1 MRYGVI
7 PACTHK
13 FVLSEYFK
21 ENGCFSALKWP
32 RRPARHCQCGN
43 SERPLPTGFTPFS
56 IPEIKNIGLLGHK
69 HRHFEGKTAALLPE
83 EVRCFLPFYP
93 QYFIRFSM
101 FFPHFRGKTSAN
113 SPFSPPSSHVPV
125 RTTFVFRHKKAL
137 PIAGRA
143 ANPCHQDFRFVP
155 LGYRHFCR
163 DAPS

>member
-56 IPEIKNIGLLGHK
+56 IPDIKNIGLLGHK

-101 FFPHFRGKTSAN
+101 FSLIFGEKPSAN
-113 SPFSPPSSHVPV
+113 SPFSPRHYLFRCAPPSFLPQKGPSH
-125 RTTFVFRHKKAL
+125 RWK
-137 PIAGRA
+137 GR
-143 ANPCHQDFRFVP
+143 QSVSSGF
-155 LGYRHFCR
+155 
-163 DAPS
+163 

>member
-83 EVRCFLPFYP
+83 EVRCFCLFTPNISSVLPC
-93 QYFIRFSM
+93 FSLI
-101 FFPHFRGKTSAN
+101 FVEKPSAN
-113 SPFSPPSSHVPV
+113 SPFSPSSPVPV
-125 RTTFVFRHKKAL
+125 CTTFVFRHKKAL

-155 LGYRHFCR
+155 LGCRHFGR
-163 DAPS
+163 DATS